1 MRWSALRFMTGN
13 STFAIEFSVQ
23 IHAKHNVSIES
34 KDGYE
39 SKDRGLLPSYQPG
52 DRVGTAFL
60 SFVCQIF
67 QLRRSQHETL
77 LGAFHIFVGS
87 CVKRRR
93 HIA

>member
-1 MRWSALRFMTGN
+1 MRWSALRFMTRN

-39 SKDRGLLPSYQPG
+39 SKDRSADCCRRISL
-52 DRVGTAFL
+52 GTAFL